1 MRLRRGQSYL
11 AGHDIGDPDLSE
23 FSTAIYEEYRNNGAV
38 LIRNCLKDSDFKN
51 VDSILQRE
59 WGNFGSVDEPFSTDC
74 AQFGMDNPQAVTE
87 LYGKVANLNE
97 YVELAKTSSIRD
109 IVLGLLGK
117 EAKIYGKIPLRI
129 DVPVETKELAVWHQD
144 DFYVKGAPN
153 EITAWIPLQD
163 TPMHTGAL
171 SVIKKSHLR
180 GKLPHD
186 TVWGKKS
193 MPTGVYDTPINIIEM
208 NRGDVLF
215 FSSYLL
221 HTSNINFSNKIRYS
235 IQIRFTSK
243 VLGEPSTIMGTL
255 YDF

>member
-1 MRLRRGQSYL
+1 M
-11 AGHDIGDPDLSE
+11 
-23 FSTAIYEEYRNNGAV
+23 
-38 LIRNCLKDSDFKN
+38 
-51 VDSILQRE
+51 
-59 WGNFGSVDEPFSTDC
+59 
-74 AQFGMDNPQAVTE
+74 
-87 LYGKVANLNE
+87 
-97 YVELAKTSSIRD
+97 
-109 IVLGLLGK
+109 
-117 EAKIYGKIPLRI
+117 
-129 DVPVETKELAVWHQD
+129 
-144 DFYVKGAPN
+144 
-153 EITAWIPLQD
+153 
-163 TPMHTGAL
+163 
-171 SVIKKSHLR
+171 IKKSHLR